1 MFASCDPKFFAVRHI
16 HYPVP
21 ISTLMLVP
29 SSDHCRTDTVLPP
42 SDHCCI
48 ETVAPSGDRYCID
61 IVLPPSDQRCT
72 ETLSPSSDHYW
83 TTKVAP
89 PSDPVN
95 TKRTYNRWG
104 DSYERCQWWHHMI
117 PKYER
122 NNFLRAKHDTL
133 HYLMSRWFAKHPP
146 CPPKSFTRLPGNT
159 KKLTFYEP
167 AKLLTEQGTHL
178 SLIKSYQLTFHLYS
192 WLVLPF

>member
-1 MFASCDPKFFAVRHI
+1 MYQCPCPEEQFLGGQKNPRRGYRPKIAGILFVCNEPEANR
-16 HYPVP
+16 
-21 ISTLMLVP
+21 
-29 SSDHCRTDTVLPP
+29 
-42 SDHCCI
+42 
-48 ETVAPSGDRYCID
+48 
-61 IVLPPSDQRCT
+61 
-72 ETLSPSSDHYW
+72 
-83 TTKVAP
+83 K
-89 PSDPVN
+89 VN
-95 TKRTYNRWG
+95 TILCPNRWG

-133 HYLMSRWFAKHPP
+133 HCLMSRWFAKHPP

-192 WLVLPF
+192 WLVLQF